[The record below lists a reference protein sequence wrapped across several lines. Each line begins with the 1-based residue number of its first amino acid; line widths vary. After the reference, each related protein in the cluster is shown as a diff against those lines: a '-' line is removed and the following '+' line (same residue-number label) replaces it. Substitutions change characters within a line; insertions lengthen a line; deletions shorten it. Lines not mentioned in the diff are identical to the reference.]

1 MLFHRY
7 LRKREKEK
15 CKETNLKKKSRMVQ
29 YSTYMYRNSRMV
41 QYSTYTEKGSKGHAS
56 RDFPA
61 PAFITESEQNRK
73 DFEIF
78 ATLLGDFQ

>member
-1 MLFHRY
+1 
-7 LRKREKEK
+7 
-15 CKETNLKKKSRMVQ
+15 
-29 YSTYMYRNSRMV
+29 MV